1 MRPPAS
7 IPALAGKT
15 GGRPRGRIS
24 TGITDSG
31 ECDPMTGDIDS
42 VNHIGL
48 AVRDLDA
55 ASSLYETMG
64 FSLSPLSVH
73 QGSSKP
79 GAPVEPMATGN
90 RCAVFGVN
98 YIELLGIVNP
108 GKMDWGW
115 GRFVD
120 RFEGAHI
127 ICYGCGDAA
136 VVNDR
141 VAGNGIG
148 TSGVIRLQRDIDVEG
163 QGMRT
168 ARFDCVHFD
177 GEATPEGLIQAAYH
191 HNPEYVHQ
199 PRYQGHANG
208 ATDLAEVTLCMMDA
222 EAAARRYEKLTGQA
236 AKADG
241 EGWIID
247 LPRATRL
254 RFLALDGID
263 VAHHQPQPRRGAGRR
278 YGAEAVAPVAA
289 AAKTL

>member
-1 MRPPAS
+1 
-7 IPALAGKT
+7 
-15 GGRPRGRIS
+15 
-24 TGITDSG
+24 
-31 ECDPMTGDIDS
+31 MTGDIDS
-42 VNHIGL
+42 VNHVGL

-55 ASSLYETMG
+55 ASALYEKMG
-64 FSLSPLSVH
+64 FVLSPLSVH

-136 VVNDR
+136 VVNER

-148 TSGVIRLQRDIDVEG
+148 TSGVIRLQRDIDVEAAG
-163 QGMRT
+163 LRT

-177 GEATPEGLIQAAYH
+177 GAATPEGLIQAAYH

-208 ATDLAEVTLCMMDA
+208 ATDIAEVTLCMMDP
-222 EAAARRYEKLTGQA
+222 EAAARRYEKLTGQT
-236 AKADG
+236 AKAEGD
-241 EGWIID
+241 GWIID

-254 RFLALDGID
+254 RFLDPAAIGRAYPGTLTSPPPSIAAITFSVKDLEAASALLTEAGFPVQRSADKVYIP
-263 VAHHQPQPRRGAGRR
+263 AERALGAIH
-278 YGAEAVAPVAA
+278 AFVKA
-289 AAKTL
+289 